1 MHKKVCFDDEP
12 IIYYECIWVDDYKL
26 ARIGEWQMI
35 AIDRMRF
42 LERIKH
48 IEAAIS
54 FVFEPKHRTKIQ
66 LKNLQVLTNNV

>member
-1 MHKKVCFDDEP
+1 MHKKVCFDYEV
-12 IIYYECIWVDDYKL
+12 IIHYESIWIVDYKL

-54 FVFEPKHRTKIQ
+54 FVFEAKHRTKIQ
-66 LKNLQVLTNNV
+66 LKNL